1 MSKEDFMTRDKME
14 IKRCVACL
22 MRLLIPMKV
31 RGISYLKISI
41 SRDNTLILSNS
52 EKEKMSQYT
61 YQILLVAANKCI
73 PKLIEDCLPFH
84 PKTILISY
92 GGCKVLNES
101 INQESEVYNISIP
114 GGFIREGEYLCIQDE
129 HPLFKYFYKACYHL
143 IQLAQTNNRNILID
157 ATKEGVYSFNSF
169 SGAKEEVKTIQSNE
183 FIEGRRFNN
192 PLYSAFSLD
201 LPNIVKLD
209 DNVMGLHILNC
220 GDVHNIKFSY
230 ANEGDLIQFY

>member
-1 MSKEDFMTRDKME
+1 M
-14 IKRCVACL
+14 
-22 MRLLIPMKV
+22 
-31 RGISYLKISI
+31 
-41 SRDNTLILSNS
+41 
-52 EKEKMSQYT
+52 
-61 YQILLVAANKCI
+61 
-73 PKLIEDCLPFH
+73 
-84 PKTILISY
+84 
-92 GGCKVLNES
+92 
-101 INQESEVYNISIP
+101 
-114 GGFIREGEYLCIQDE
+114 
-129 HPLFKYFYKACYHL
+129 
-143 IQLAQTNNRNILID
+143 D